1 MALMCCWRMSTCL
14 VRGHTLARL
23 ASRAGAPSLPRPRY
37 RGLARLSGAGAEALL
52 ARYAAPE
59 EVLELPCSCAACGA
73 PGTTRMYQTDIPFF
87 KVGPSVESRR
97 PR

>member
-1 MALMCCWRMSTCL
+1 MSTCL